1 MTSSQFVLFH
11 KTKSCT
17 CFIHILQCSATDS
30 PILAITRLLLTELS
44 SNLGSTFLAAATGS
58 WGWCSASLL
67 SRGPG
72 PGAGD
77 STADVWLVMELL
89 GPIMGSIRPEI
100 SQFLVLFVSRD
111 FIQQHQWNMW
121 KWEMSSP
128 GNSVQTGGNWVNR
141 QTVSRQS
148 LKHSFSF

>member
-1 MTSSQFVLFH
+1 MTSSQFVLYH

-58 WGWCSASLL
+58 WGWCAACLL

-72 PGAGD
+72 PGD
-77 STADVWLVMELL
+77 NTADVWLVMELL

-100 SQFLVLFVSRD
+100 SQFFGAVCIAWFYTADSSTREICENEKCLALVIVCKQGATEL
-111 FIQQHQWNMW
+111 
-121 KWEMSSP
+121 
-128 GNSVQTGGNWVNR
+128 TG
-141 QTVSRQS
+141 RQS
-148 LKHSFSF
+148 VDNL